1 MALDSIDDAIEEI
14 AKGKIVIVV
23 DDEDRENEG
32 DFVMAAGKVTAEA
45 ISFMASY
52 GRGLICAPFAADR
65 LSSLGIVPMTSRNG
79 DPHGTA
85 FTVSVDHREAT
96 TGISAAERART
107 LRALADPLAAPGDF
121 RAPGHVF
128 PLAARPGGVLERRG
142 HTEAAVDLARLALE
156 KAGESPAA
164 GGATREALPGGV
176 ICEIMKDDGTMAR
189 LPDLIEF
196 ARTRGLK
203 IISIADLVAW
213 RLRRESVVERVAETR
228 LPTRYGEFRMVGYRD
243 LRNGSEHLALVMGNP
258 AEGEPP
264 LVRVHSECLTGD
276 ALGSLRCDCG
286 DQFDA
291 AMRAIA
297 SEGRGILAYLRQEGR
312 GIGLLAKIGAYAL
325 QDQGMDTVDANLA
338 LGYRSDERDYRAG
351 IGILRDLGASRI
363 RLMTNNP
370 DKIEGLAEA
379 GIEIVQR
386 VSLRTPPRKENR
398 RYLRTK
404 AERMGH
410 ILEERDYET
419 V

>member
-1 MALDSIDDAIEEI
+1 MALDSIDDAVDAI
-14 AKGKIVIVV
+14 AEGKIVIVV

-52 GRGLICAPFAADR
+52 GRGLICAPFPEDR
-65 LSSLGIVPMTSRNG
+65 LSALGIVPMTGRNG

-107 LRALADPLAAPGDF
+107 LRALADPLAAPTDF

-128 PLAARPGGVLERRG
+128 PLSARPGGVLERRG
-142 HTEAAVDLARLALE
+142 HTEAAVDLARLAV
-156 KAGESPAA
+156 GRRS
-164 GGATREALPGGV
+164 GGAAEDCVPGGV

-189 LPDLIEF
+189 LPDLLEF
-196 ARTRGLK
+196 ARARDLK
-203 IISIADLVAW
+203 IVSIADLAAW
-213 RLRRESVVERVAETR
+213 RLRHESVVERIAETR
-228 LPTRYGEFRMVGYRD
+228 LPTRYGEFRMAGYRD
-243 LRNGSEHLALVMGNP
+243 LRDGAEHLALIMGNP

-286 DQFDA
+286 EQFDA
-291 AMRAIA
+291 AMKAIA
-297 SEGRGILAYLRQEGR
+297 AEGRGILVYLRQEGR
-312 GIGLLAKIGAYAL
+312 GIGLLAKIGAYSL
-325 QDQGMDTVDANLA
+325 QDAGMDTVDANLA
-338 LGYRSDERDYRAG
+338 LGYRPDERDYRAG

-370 DKIEGLAEA
+370 EKIGGLAEA
-379 GIEIVQR
+379 GIEIVRR
-386 VSLRTPPRKENR
+386 VAVKIPPRKENR
-398 RYLRTK
+398 GYLRTK